1 MKKFLK
7 GILASSAAAIFIIG
21 SVGAAS
27 ATNGYWK
34 SITSY
39 NWTGFSSAGT
49 VNRSGITQTVDM
61 WVYYADNKEIG
72 YKREQC
78 LPDQMVYHKISHP
91 PFNHRYGVVSMQGEH
106 DPFFDANN

>member
-1 MKKFLK
+1 MK
-7 GILASSAAAIFIIG
+7 GILASSAAVIFIIG

-27 ATNGYWK
+27 ATTGYWK

-49 VNRSGITQTVDM
+49 VNRSGITRTVSM
-61 WVYYADNKEIG
+61 WVYYADDSEIG
-72 YKREQC
+72 FKSEQC
-78 LPDQMVYHKISHP
+78 ASTRKVYHKIIHP
-91 PFNHRYGVVSMQGEH
+91 PLNHRYGVVSMQGEH